1 MTLLLAAT
9 GWNADPWLERFR
21 RLLPGRTV
29 VDYRAPYDPAAVRY
43 VACWKPPRDLLAGL
57 PNLAVIFNLGAG
69 VDALLADPTLP
80 DRPIVRI
87 VNPDLTSRMRDYVVL
102 HVLYHHRRMHRL
114 ADAQRRHDWVDFDQP
129 APEAVRVGILGFGAL
144 GRAAGRALA
153 DLGFQVAAWSRS
165 GATEPSATRSG
176 ATEPS
181 AARSGATEPSTTHS
195 GATEPSTSRSGAAAP
210 ADITVFGGAA
220 GLAPFLART
229 DILVVLLPLTA
240 ETRGLIDRA
249 FLRGLAKDGP
259 LGGAVLINAGRGG
272 LQVEADILAA
282 LDDGTLLSAT
292 LDVFEKEPLDA
303 ASPLWDHP
311 RVVVT
316 PHNAAD
322 SDPEALA
329 AHVAEHI
336 GRYEA
341 GLGLVDVVD
350 RGRGY

>member
-1 MTLLLAAT
+1 
-9 GWNADPWLERFR
+9 
-21 RLLPGRTV
+21 
-29 VDYRAPYDPAAVRY
+29 
-43 VACWKPPRDLLAGL
+43 
-57 PNLAVIFNLGAG
+57 
-69 VDALLADPTLP
+69 
-80 DRPIVRI
+80 
-87 VNPDLTSRMRDYVVL
+87 
-102 HVLYHHRRMHRL
+102 
-114 ADAQRRHDWVDFDQP
+114 
-129 APEAVRVGILGFGAL
+129 
-144 GRAAGRALA
+144 
-153 DLGFQVAAWSRS
+153 
-165 GATEPSATRSG
+165 
-176 ATEPS
+176 
-181 AARSGATEPSTTHS
+181 
-195 GATEPSTSRSGAAAP
+195 
-210 ADITVFGGAA
+210 
-220 GLAPFLART
+220 
-229 DILVVLLPLTA
+229 VVLLPLTA

-249 FLRGLAKDGP
+249 FLGGLAKDGP

-292 LDVFEKEPLDA
+292 LDVFEKE
-303 ASPLWDHP
+303 HP

>member
-29 VDYRAPYDPAAVRY
+29 VDFRAPYDPAAVRY
-43 VACWKPPRDLLAGL
+43 VACWKPPRDLLAAL

-114 ADAQRRHDWVDFDQP
+114 ADAQRRHDWVDLDQP

-165 GATEPSATRSG
+165 GATEPSTTRSG
-176 ATEPS
+176 ATEPLS
-181 AARSGATEPSTTHS
+181 SRSGATEP
-195 GATEPSTSRSGAAAP
+195 AAG
-210 ADITVFGGAA
+210 ADIAVFGGAA